1 MNADMETTVGKLA
14 WHVHHNKLCEVL
26 IEPIENRIEYIKLNK
41 PPGEIEIRLRLLKI
55 MRGPLSD
62 AIEQAYWAWKQADQ
76 AFEQADQAFEQA
88 DQAFEQAD
96 QARKQAYQA
105 WKQAYQARDQAAK
118 AFEQA
123 AKAFLQLPE
132 LAALH
137 EQECPHCPWDGKTI
151 FPTAKKAGEA

>member
-76 AFEQADQAFEQA
+76 AFEQADQA
-88 DQAFEQAD
+88 
-96 QARKQAYQA
+96 RKQAYQA